1 MIMAEDTAD
10 LVAVVVFLGD
20 DADDDDVVV
29 VVDVQL
35 ENQERADNRL

>member
-1 MIMAEDTAD
+1 MAEDTA
-10 LVAVVVFLGD
+10 LVSVVVFLGD

-29 VVDVQL
+29 VVVQL